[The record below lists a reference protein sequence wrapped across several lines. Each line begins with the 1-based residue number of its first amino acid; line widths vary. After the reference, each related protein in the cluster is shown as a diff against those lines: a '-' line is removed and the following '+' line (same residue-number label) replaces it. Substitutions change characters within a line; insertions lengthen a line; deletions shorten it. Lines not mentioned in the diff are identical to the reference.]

1 MRRLLGHIVS
11 FAAVAILLATTV
23 ANEAKAGYL
32 ISISITDVT
41 TSTTTAFSVA
51 KGGPNDVTDPATAN
65 AANIITVGGTF
76 NTSATGLTLTGL
88 NSVTNNPGT
97 SIATMS
103 ISGTAS
109 VVPGVSTSS
118 DTFLVTITTSQT
130 DFTSPTGPVGTL
142 ADSES
147 STITNTTGKAG
158 DLQSVK
164 SWYNPANTNV
174 ATGTATPT
182 GSYPLPLSGTT
193 PMSLSSPTFTTAAS
207 VAPTPYALVNQVMI
221 QISGNG
227 ANPNAK
233 DVFGSATTLTAGPIP
248 EPASIVIFL
257 TGMPLP
263 LVVVGLLRR
272 RRRAAA

>member
-11 FAAVAILLATTV
+11 FAAVGILLVSTM

-32 ISISITDVT
+32 ISMSITDVT
-41 TSTTTAFSVA
+41 TSTTTTFSVA
-51 KGGPNDVTDPATAN
+51 KGGPNDVTDPGTAN

-97 SIATMS
+97 SSATMS
-103 ISGTAS
+103 ISGTAA
-109 VVPGVSTSS
+109 VVAGVSTSS
-118 DTFLVTITTSQT
+118 DKFLVTITTSQT
-130 DFTSPTGPVGTL
+130 DFTSPTGPAGVL
-142 ADSES
+142 ANSES
-147 STITNTTGKAG
+147 STITNTTGAAG
-158 DLQSVK
+158 DMQSVK

-174 ATGTATPT
+174 ATGPTTALM
-182 GSYPLPLSGTT
+182 SYALPLTGTT
-193 PMSLSSPTFTTAAS
+193 PMSLSSPTATAAVS

-221 QISGNG
+221 QITGNG
-227 ANPNAK
+227 ATPNAK
-233 DVFGSATTLTAGPIP
+233 DVFGSATTLTAGAIP
-248 EPASIVIFL
+248 EPASIVLFL

>member
-1 MRRLLGHIVS
+1 MRRLLGHIAS
-11 FAAVAILLATTV
+11 FAVVGILLATTV
-23 ANEAKAGYL
+23 ANEAKAAYI
-32 ISISITDVT
+32 ISISITDIT

-51 KGGPNDVTDPATAN
+51 KGGPNDVTDPGTAN

-103 ISGTAS
+103 ISGTAA
-109 VVPGVSTSS
+109 VVGTST
-118 DTFLVTITTSQT
+118 DKFLVTITTSQT
-130 DFTSPTGPVGTL
+130 DFTSPTGPVGML
-142 ADSES
+142 ANSES
-147 STITNTTGKAG
+147 STITNTTGAAG
-158 DLQSVK
+158 DMQSVK
-164 SWYNPANTNV
+164 SWYNPANTI
-174 ATGTATPT
+174 AAAGPATPL
-182 GSYPLPLSGTT
+182 GSYPLPVTGTT
-193 PMSLSSPTFTTAAS
+193 PLSLSSPTFTAGVS

-221 QISGNG
+221 QITGGGST
-227 ANPNAK
+227 PNAK
-233 DVFGSATTLTAGPIP
+233 DVFGSATTLTAGGVP
-248 EPASIVIFL
+248 EPASIVMFL